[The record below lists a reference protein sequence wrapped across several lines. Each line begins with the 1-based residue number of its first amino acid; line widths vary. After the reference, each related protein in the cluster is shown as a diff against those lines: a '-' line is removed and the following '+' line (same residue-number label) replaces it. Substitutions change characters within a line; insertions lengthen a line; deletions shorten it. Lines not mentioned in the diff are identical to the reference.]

1 MKNRDALKKMLEDI
15 IAGKDEDA
23 QVGFHAFMQKKI
35 KSVIEGCDEDD
46 EDDDDKDSDKGKDD
60 DDKDS
65 DSDSDKDKDDDDD
78 DSGKPP
84 WLKKKK
90 VDENYKAKP
99 IPVKKNKGI
108 LSDPKAM
115 KNVKPNRTRK
125 LGFKVKEEKVDEG
138 RSTPRSAE
146 WQRKNKSA
154 GRSGLYGKKSNKVP
168 TGDWDDKGRGRRGKV
183 SEGEALG
190 SRDKRVKSKV
200 NSFVS
205 KNKAKESAPGGLK
218 KTSTKKKRDLDVSS
232 TTDKSKNL

>member
-23 QVGFHAFMQKKI
+23 QVGFHSFMQKKI

-46 EDDDDKDSDKGKDD
+46 DDDKDSDKDK

-65 DSDSDKDKDDDDD
+65 DSDKDDDDDD

-90 VDENYKAKP
+90 VDE
-99 IPVKKNKGI
+99 
-108 LSDPKAM
+108 
-115 KNVKPNRTRK
+115 
-125 LGFKVKEEKVDEG
+125 G
-138 RSTPRSAE
+138 RSTPKSAE

-200 NSFVS
+200 NSLVS

-218 KTSTKKKRDLDVSS
+218 KTSTKKSRDLDVSS

>member
-23 QVGFHAFMQKKI
+23 QVGFHAFMQEKI

-46 EDDDDKDSDKGKDD
+46 DDDDKDSDKDKD

-90 VDENYKAKP
+90 VDEAY
-99 IPVKKNKGI
+99 
-108 LSDPKAM
+108 
-115 KNVKPNRTRK
+115 R
-125 LGFKVKEEKVDEG
+125 G
-138 RSTPRSAE
+138 RSTSRSSE
-146 WQRKNKSA
+146 YNRKFAKAKS
-154 GRSGLYGKKSNKVP
+154 SGLYGKKSNKVP

>member
-23 QVGFHAFMQKKI
+23 QVGFHAFMQEKI
-35 KSVIEGCDEDD
+35 KSVIEGCDDD
-46 EDDDDKDSDKGKDD
+46 DD

-65 DSDSDKDKDDDDD
+65 DSDKDKDDDDDD

-90 VDENYKAKP
+90 VDEAY
-99 IPVKKNKGI
+99 
-108 LSDPKAM
+108 
-115 KNVKPNRTRK
+115 R
-125 LGFKVKEEKVDEG
+125 G
-138 RSTPRSAE
+138 RSTPRSSE
-146 WQRKNKSA
+146 YNRKFAKAKS
-154 GRSGLYGKKSNKVP
+154 SGLYGKKSNKVP

-205 KNKAKESAPGGLK
+205 KNKAKESASSGLK
-218 KTSTKKKRDLDVSS
+218 KTSTKKSRDLDVSS

>member
-23 QVGFHAFMQKKI
+23 QVGFHSFMQKKI

-46 EDDDDKDSDKGKDD
+46 DDDKDSDKDK

-65 DSDSDKDKDDDDD
+65 DSDKDDDDDD

-99 IPVKKNKGI
+99 IPAKKNKGI
-108 LSDPKAM
+108 LSNHEAM

-138 RSTPRSAE
+138 RSTPKSAE

-154 GRSGLYGKKSNKVP
+154 SRSGLYGKKSNKVP

-205 KNKAKESAPGGLK
+205 KNKAKESASSGLK
-218 KTSTKKKRDLDVSS
+218 KTSTKKKRCLDVSS